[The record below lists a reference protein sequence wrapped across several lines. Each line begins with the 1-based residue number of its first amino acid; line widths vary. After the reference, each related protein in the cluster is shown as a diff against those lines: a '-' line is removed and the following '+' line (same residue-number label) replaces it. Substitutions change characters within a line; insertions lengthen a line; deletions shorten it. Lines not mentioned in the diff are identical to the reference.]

1 MYSLLP
7 ARFLKKA
14 ALVGIAY
21 AITQAMCTSFKQ
33 ELFTA
38 THNFAASGG
47 DVFKI
52 ALYTNAASLGASTT
66 VYSSSNEVA
75 SGAGYT
81 TGGFTL
87 TNVDPTTSGTTAM
100 CTFGVNPSW
109 TSASFT
115 CRGALIYNTS
125 KSNKAVAVL
134 DFGGD
139 QTVSA
144 GTFTIN
150 LPAVG
155 PTTALLRLA

>member
-1 MYSLLP
+1 MLP

-14 ALVGIAY
+14 ALVGICF
-21 AITQAMCTSFKQ
+21 AITQAMCTSFKK

-47 DVFKI
+47 DTFKM
-52 ALYTNAASLGASTT
+52 ALFTSSASLDATT
-66 VYSSSNEVA
+66 TAYSGTNEVPNG
-75 SGAGYT
+75 SGYT
-81 TGGFTL
+81 TGGFTM
-87 TNVDPTTSGTTAM
+87 TNVDPSTSGTTAM
-100 CTFGVNPSW
+100 ATFSANPSW

-115 CRGALIYNTS
+115 CRGAQLYNSS
-125 KSNKAVAVL
+125 KSNKSVAIF